1 MGFLTSKSFVGGL
14 AKTGFFAAVIFAL
27 SLIIGQLLNSVT
39 IGAVLFFGLL
49 LFYLFRIIR

>member
-14 AKTGFFAAVIFAL
+14 AKTGFFAAVIFGL
-27 SLIIGQLLNSVT
+27 SLIVGKLLNSVT
-39 IGAVLFFGLL
+39 IGAALFLGLL